1 MDAFTGSELSTGQR
15 HRSAAKQSIHVES
28 SRLTRNWAASLQK
41 IGSPVRVADSS
52 DSSSS
57 DTRLL
62 HKIRAVELVRH
73 SIGNSETGDRESLR
87 PDRES

>member
-1 MDAFTGSELSTGQR
+1 MAAVAGSELSTGQR

-28 SRLTRNWAASLQK
+28 SRLTRDWATSLQK

-52 DSSSS
+52 N
-57 DTRLL
+57 TRLL

-73 SIGNSETGDRESLR
+73 SFGNSKTGDRESLR